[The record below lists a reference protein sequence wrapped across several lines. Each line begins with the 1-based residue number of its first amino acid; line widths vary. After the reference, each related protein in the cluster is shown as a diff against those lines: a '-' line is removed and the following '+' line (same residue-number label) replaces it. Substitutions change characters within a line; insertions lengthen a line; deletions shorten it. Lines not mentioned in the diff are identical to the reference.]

1 MSEKAVLDVEML
13 KPHVRAVLDELRRVG
28 DDAGREELASVNVD
42 EQRETLLKRKK
53 GAKLADRSSPHCGTY
68 HLLAYIALTLADDTG
83 DTDYV
88 EDALFY
94 LDAAEIAGCK

>member
-1 MSEKAVLDVEML
+1 MSEETVLDVEML

-28 DDAGREELASVNVD
+28 DDAGRDELASVNVD
-42 EQRETLLKRKK
+42 ELRKTLTHRKR
-53 GAKLADRSSPHCGTY
+53 GVGLADRSSPHCGTY

-83 DTDYV
+83 DTDYI

-94 LDAAEIAGCK
+94 LDAAEIAGCR